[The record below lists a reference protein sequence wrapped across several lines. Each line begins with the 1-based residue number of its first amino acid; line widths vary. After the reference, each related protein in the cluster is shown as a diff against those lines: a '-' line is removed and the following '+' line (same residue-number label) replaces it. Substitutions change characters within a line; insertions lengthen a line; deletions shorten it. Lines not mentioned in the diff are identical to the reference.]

1 MAKFHDM
8 PGHLVRR
15 AHQVSA
21 ALFHNHMT
29 AEGIDLTP
37 FQFAAMSAINMNPGL
52 DQASVAAW
60 AACDRATIGGVVDR
74 LVEKGYVTRAVSPRD
89 RRARVLEITDSGRE
103 ILNQVQQIALEIQDE
118 ITMGLTPDEKDTLV
132 RLLKRVSENH
142 PK

>member
-15 AHQVSA
+15 AHQVST

-89 RRARVLEITDSGRE
+89 RRARVLEMTDSGRE